1 MSWIKLIWKEL
12 PASVWV
18 NSWFKV
24 LISAFPKQLLI
35 PLVRA
40 TFHDERKVFMATRIK
55 TVDKKIILINA
66 LNNSATL
73 TLVFKLLITPWS
85 IGWTFD
91 NFKQLVEADF
101 STTNSWSSYFVKWL
115 SLFLPPEHFSDPKL
129 NLLSGRHRKK
139 STNWSAVN
147 ECFNSFFQR
156 MARCTVSDHGVV
168 IKFST
173 YLLST
178 PNVIWKK
185 TIYL

>member
-1 MSWIKLIWKEL
+1 
-12 PASVWV
+12 
-18 NSWFKV
+18 
-24 LISAFPKQLLI
+24 
-35 PLVRA
+35 
-40 TFHDERKVFMATRIK
+40 MATRIK
-55 TVDKKIILINA
+55 TVDKEIILINA
-66 LNNSATL
+66 LNNSVTL

-156 MARCTVSDHGVV
+156 MAWCTVSDHGVV

-185 TIYL
+185 RNIYKQNITWCRELYFQNRNHARKIFSRRWSNRVIITLSVRDEVLR